1 VKKTGFLILLLISS
15 CNFKEPNE
23 IRFTHDVEPTVKDFW
38 MKRDIK
44 FEGFTITPILSS
56 HTEGDSIMSIQYIQ
70 CILRNAKGLPSN
82 KTELEKLGFDFS
94 RTIFPYIQNREKF
107 SDITFIFIDSDQ
119 NGLTSTVKQT
129 VFKYTYS
136 RLEADRET
144 RTAE

>member
-1 VKKTGFLILLLISS
+1 
-15 CNFKEPNE
+15 
-23 IRFTHDVEPTVKDFW
+23 
-38 MKRDIK
+38 
-44 FEGFTITPILSS
+44 
-56 HTEGDSIMSIQYIQ
+56 MSIQYIQ